1 MNFLTWIIVGA
12 IAGLLADWV
21 IKGIHVGL
29 IGKIL
34 VGIAGGFLG
43 GWIFSLLNLSIGTGL
58 VAQIIP
64 AFVGAVIVLIILRA
78 IRK

>member
-21 IKGIHVGL
+21 IKGIHMGL
-29 IGKIL
+29 LGKIP

-43 GWIFSLLNLSIGTGL
+43 GWLFQLLNVSIGSGL
-58 VAQIIP
+58 IGQIIP
-64 AFVGAVIVLIILRA
+64 AFVGAVIVLLILRA
-78 IRK
+78 LRK